1 MTSEELRA
9 KRDKDLVITTILLF
23 ILFVSI
29 FFLVGVT
36 IYFLPKQEDIAI
48 ESVKA
53 YTGCNN
59 VSIISKSSFYNGNAY
74 LMDVCGKQE
83 RFILYNDGHLL
94 PR

>member
-9 KRDKDLVITTILLF
+9 KRDKHLVITTILLF
-23 ILFVSI
+23 IFFVSI
-29 FFLVGVT
+29 IFLIGV
-36 IYFLPKQEDIAI
+36 IIHFSPKQEDIAV

-59 VSIISKSSFYNGNAY
+59 VSIISESKFYNGNAY

-83 RFILYNDGHLL
+83 RFILYNDC
-94 PR
+94 R